1 MAELTFEIVDHL
13 LVLSQ
18 GAKGWTKELNIVSW
32 NNRKPKIDLREWDE
46 THQKMGKGITLRLE
60 ELKKIKDLLEHL
72 NLEQLEVE

>member
-1 MAELTFEIVDHL
+1 LAELTFEIVDHL